1 MKRETQLW
9 IERADYD
16 LVTAEAMLKSA
27 RYLYV
32 AFACQQSV
40 EKYLKAVIQE
50 SADTM
55 PPFIHNL
62 PALLKLT
69 SVFLSDNQNS
79 FLMLLTQYYL
89 NTRYVDVKQKLLD
102 TMNKE
107 KAAECLQKSREIVQ
121 CLKNALKI

>member
-32 AFACQQSV
+32 AFACQQTV

-50 SADTM
+50 GSDTM

-62 PALLKLT
+62 SALLKIT
-69 SVFLSDNQNS
+69 SVSLTDNQNS

-89 NTRYVDVKQKLLD
+89 NTRYVDVKQKLLE

-107 KAAECLQKSREIVQ
+107 KASECLKKTQEIVK
-121 CLKNALKI
+121 CLKSALKI

>member
-9 IERADYD
+9 IDRAEYD
-16 LVTAEAMLKSA
+16 LETADAMLKSA

-32 AFACQQSV
+32 AFAYQQAV
-40 EKYLKAVIQE
+40 EKYLKAIIQE
-50 SADTM
+50 SSSTM

-69 SVFLSDNQNS
+69 PVSLTDVQNS
-79 FLMLLTQYYL
+79 FLMLLTHYYL

-107 KAAECLQKSREIVQ
+107 KAAECLKKTQEVVQ
-121 CLKNALKI
+121 CLKSALQI

>member
-1 MKRETQLW
+1 MKRETLLW

-16 LVTAEAMLKSA
+16 LETADAMLKSA

-32 AFACQQSV
+32 AFACQQTV
-40 EKYLKAVIQE
+40 EKYLKAIIQE
-50 SADTM
+50 STDTM

-69 SVFLSDNQNS
+69 SVSLSEDQTS

-89 NTRYVDVKQKLLD
+89 NTRYVDVKQKLLES
-102 TMNKE
+102 MNKE
-107 KAAECLQKSREIVQ
+107 KAAECLRKTREIVK
-121 CLKNALKI
+121 CLKNELKI

>member
-9 IERADYD
+9 IERAHYD
-16 LVTAEAMLKSA
+16 LETAEAMLKSA

-32 AFACQQSV
+32 AFACQQAV
-40 EKYLKAVIQE
+40 EKYLKAIIQE
-50 SADTM
+50 STDTM

-69 SVFLSDNQNS
+69 TVSFTDNQNS

-89 NTRYVDVKQKLLD
+89 NTRYVDVKQKLLE

-107 KAAECLQKSREIVQ
+107 KAAECLKKTQEITQ
-121 CLKNALKI
+121 CLRNALKI

>member
-16 LVTAEAMLKSA
+16 LVTADAMLKSA

-32 AFACQQSV
+32 AFACQQTV

-50 SADTM
+50 STEAM

-69 SVFLSDNQNS
+69 SVSLTDTQNS

-89 NTRYVDVKQKLLD
+89 NTRYVDVKQKLME

-107 KAAECLQKSREIVQ
+107 KAAECLKKTQEIVQ
-121 CLKNALKI
+121 CLKSALKI

>member
-40 EKYLKAVIQE
+40 EKFLKAVIQE
-50 SADTM
+50 SSDTM

-69 SVFLSDNQNS
+69 SVSLTDTQNS

-89 NTRYVDVKQKLLD
+89 NTRYVDVKQKLLE

-107 KAAECLQKSREIVQ
+107 KAAECLKKTQEIVQ
-121 CLKNALKI
+121 CLKSALKI

>member
-9 IERADYD
+9 IERANYD
-16 LVTAEAMLKSA
+16 LETADAMLKSA

-32 AFACQQSV
+32 AFACQQTV
-40 EKYLKAVIQE
+40 EKFLKAVIQE

-62 PALLKLT
+62 SALLKLT
-69 SVFLSDNQNS
+69 TVSLTDNQNS

-89 NTRYVDVKQKLLD
+89 NTRYVDVKQKLLE

-107 KAAECLQKSREIVQ
+107 KAAECLTKTREIAQ
-121 CLKNALKI
+121 CLKNVLKI